1 MSDFDYLTTLPG
13 EDRERR
19 WLQERLETL
28 SVREGIVL
36 SAAVLRTA
44 PEDMA
49 QAVNCLQSLDDYDV
63 RLDAGSYAALGEAE
77 LHRKTTLPD
86 SAMPFVDLAAMGR
99 QYEIEHPGLFVGDCY
114 VEYPEKNPQPAYQRG
129 GPLPED
135 NGWSVRLKLSSAT
148 VPEGVWLCLP
158 GQFNGDLDCTVDEVM
173 TLRTLGTCGFDECA
187 LTEARC
193 ILPEIGDLL
202 QEYDCAGDLIY
213 DGIELG
219 ITLGQRGQGM
229 PQFMERFAA
238 AMELENCHSLR
249 LAMDIA
255 NNLHCYDWVSSGQE
269 SDFAAQRLQKKNVS
283 DDFIRS
289 GFIDLK
295 GYSEELLEQEGFQ
308 LASGE
313 VGYIRRNSQ
322 EFKYL
327 FSDPAPEQSGMSM
340 Q

>member
-1 MSDFDYLTTLPG
+1 MSDFDYLLTLPG
-13 EDRERR
+13 EERERH

-28 SVREGIVL
+28 SVRESITL
-36 SAAVLRTA
+36 AAAALRSP
-44 PEDMA
+44 PEDME
-49 QAVNCLQSLDDYDV
+49 QAINQLQSLDSYTV
-63 RLDAGSYAALGEAE
+63 QLNAGSYAALGEAE

-86 SAMPFVDLAAMGR
+86 SAMPFVNLTAMGH

-114 VEYPEKNPQPAYQRG
+114 VEYPEKDPQPAYQRG

-135 NGWSVRLKLSSAT
+135 NGWNIKLKLFSPAM
-148 VPEGVWLCLP
+148 PEGVWLRLP
-158 GQFNGDLDCTVDEVM
+158 GHFNENLDCTVDEVVA
-173 TLRTLGTCGFDECA
+173 LRALGIHGFDECT

-193 ILPEIGDLL
+193 ILPEIGDLTR
-202 QEYDCAGDLIY
+202 EYDCAGDLIY

-219 ITLGQRGQGM
+219 FTLSQRGQGI
-229 PQFMERFAA
+229 PQFMERFTA

-249 LAMDIA
+249 LALDIA
-255 NNLHCYDWVSSGQE
+255 NNLRCYDWVPSGRE
-269 SDFAAQRLQKKNVS
+269 TDFAVQRLQKEHVS

-295 GYSEELLEQEGFQ
+295 GYSEELLEQEGF
-308 LASGE
+308 LFASGE

-322 EFKYL
+322 EFNYL
-327 FSDPAPEQSGMSM
+327 FSDPTPEQSGMTM